1 MCVCVCLCVCVC
13 VCARS
18 CPHVGVSMTTS
29 RASTVWDT
37 SCESRSPCPPDSE
50 EPLYVN
56 VSPPLS
62 WGHPE
67 GTRTDPER
75 FEDQVGGGD
84 KAKDVESHSPF
95 ITSSTLDYDWAQS
108 SVFSFRHPANVY
120 LVLLCIVIYH
130 SWWLSIGSPA
140 IGSQFPTCSFR
151 Q

>member
-1 MCVCVCLCVCVC
+1 MCVCVC
-13 VCARS
+13 VCLSVCLSVCVCARVRS

-29 RASTVWDT
+29 RASPVWDT

-84 KAKDVESHSPF
+84 KAKDVECPSP
-95 ITSSTLDYDWAQS
+95 TVPQS
-108 SVFSFRHPANVY
+108 
-120 LVLLCIVIYH
+120 IYH
-130 SWWLSIGSPA
+130 IFYLGL
-140 IGSQFPTCSFR
+140 
-151 Q
+151 